1 MVGSSPRFDMFAWQ
15 VVPWQVMRDDVRFL
29 ETLDI
34 GTVWLGDR
42 YLMPSEFG
50 GSVLE
55 AWATLAA
62 LATCTSRVRLGT
74 MVSDVSLR
82 HPAMLAK
89 QAATVDCISGG
100 RLDLGIGPGD
110 NIPEEIASLGLPS
123 LPSDARIDRLREGVE
138 VIDRLLRGRQV
149 TYQGEYYHL
158 HEAPLAPAPLQHPRP
173 PLTIAAQGKKGL
185 RVVAEQADVWVSAL
199 WAKTG
204 DEALQGVQARNQLL
218 NEYCAAAD
226 RDPGTIERACFVGWS
241 DCESPFVSR
250 AAFQDFVG
258 RYRDAGIQR
267 FVFSFGSAETPA
279 PYSKWVASGAW
290 VNRAGLEA
298 FAAQEIKDLQGPD
311 R

>member
-1 MVGSSPRFDMFAWQ
+1 
-15 VVPWQVMRDDVRFL
+15 VVPWQVMRDDVRYL

-55 AWATLAA
+55 AWTTLAA

-149 TYQGEYYHL
+149 TYQGEYYH
-158 HEAPLAPAPLQHPRP
+158 
-173 PLTIAAQGKKGL
+173 
-185 RVVAEQADVWVSAL
+185 
-199 WAKTG
+199 
-204 DEALQGVQARNQLL
+204 VQARNQLL

>member
-15 VVPWQVMRDDVRFL
+15 VVPWQVMRDDVRYL

-42 YLMPSEFG
+42 YLMPPEFG

-55 AWATLAA
+55 AWTTLAA
-62 LATCTSRVRLGT
+62 LATCTDRVRLGT

-110 NIPEEIASLGLPS
+110 NVPEELDALGLPS
-123 LPSDARIDRLREGVE
+123 LLPDARIDRLRKGVE
-138 VIDRLLRGRQV
+138 VIDRLLRDQ
-149 TYQGEYYHL
+149 QAPHHGEFYHL
-158 HEAPLAPAPLQHPRP
+158 NEAPLEPAPLQRPRP
-173 PLTIAAQGKKGL
+173 PLTIAAQGKNGL
-185 RVVAEQADVWVSAL
+185 RVVAAHADVWVSAL
-199 WAKTG
+199 WARTG
-204 DEALQGVQARNQLL
+204 DEALQSIRARNQLL
-218 NEYCAAAD
+218 DEYCRAID
-226 RDPGTIERACFVGWS
+226 RDPAAVQRACFVGWS
-241 DCESPFVSR
+241 DCEAPFVSR
-250 AAFQDFVG
+250 DAFQDFVG
-258 RYRDAGIQR
+258 RYWEAGIQR

-290 VNRAGLEA
+290 VNREGLEA
-298 FAAQEIKDLQGPD
+298 FAAQEIAQLQGPNQ
-311 R
+311 

>member
-1 MVGSSPRFDMFAWQ
+1 
-15 VVPWQVMRDDVRFL
+15 
-29 ETLDI
+29 
-34 GTVWLGDR
+34 
-42 YLMPSEFG
+42 
-50 GSVLE
+50 
-55 AWATLAA
+55 LAV
-62 LATCTSRVRLGT
+62 CTDRVRLGT

-110 NIPEEIASLGLPS
+110 NIREELDALGLPS
-123 LPSDARIDRLREGVE
+123 LTPDARVDRLREGIG
-138 VIDRLLRGRQV
+138 VIDRLLRDQQV
-149 TYQGEYYHL
+149 THHGEYFRL
-158 HEAPLAPAPLQHPRP
+158 NEAPLAPAPLQRPRP

-185 RVVAEQADVWVSAL
+185 RVVAERADVWVSAL

-204 DEALQGVQARNQLL
+204 DEALQGVRARNQLL
-218 NEYCAAAD
+218 DEYCAAAD
-226 RDPGTIERACFVGWS
+226 RDPGTIQRACFVGWS

-267 FVFSFGSAETPA
+267 FVFSFGSVETPG

-290 VNRAGLEA
+290 VNRARLES